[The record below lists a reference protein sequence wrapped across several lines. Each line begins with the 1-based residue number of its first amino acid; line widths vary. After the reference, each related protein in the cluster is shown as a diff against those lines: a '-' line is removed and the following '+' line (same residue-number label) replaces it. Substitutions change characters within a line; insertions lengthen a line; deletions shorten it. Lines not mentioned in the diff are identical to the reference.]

1 MEGCLCG
8 QFHLIH
14 FFISFIHSD
23 TFIHSGINTSYFNA
37 IIDLISK
44 VDYDVLFSFA
54 VSVVMLLIIV
64 I

>member
-1 MEGCLCG
+1 MWAV
-8 QFHLIH
+8 
-14 FFISFIHSD
+14 SSD
-23 TFIHSGINTSYFNA
+23 THHSGINTSYFNA